1 MMLARLVHERD
12 QISDA
17 SRQAVEGLAQLRNLA
32 ADGRG
37 GEVDREKALDYL
49 TLADATLFAI
59 KSWRPE
65 GDVERAAW

>member
-1 MMLARLVHERD
+1 MRA

-37 GEVDREKALDYL
+37 GEVDREKALDCL

-59 KSWRPE
+59 KSWRPK
-65 GDVERAAW
+65 AT